1 MTTVEGGGG
10 RIKTNFH
17 LITTV
22 SSVSN
27 LDRVITDWCRMGVGS
42 LKITGIELPL
52 SQAGGVGMDLK
63 ITRIEWTV
71 YKYILGSLQN

>member
-1 MTTVEGGGG
+1 M
-10 RIKTNFH
+10 
-17 LITTV
+17 
-22 SSVSN
+22 
-27 LDRVITDWCRMGVGS
+27 
-42 LKITGIELPL
+42 KITGIELPL